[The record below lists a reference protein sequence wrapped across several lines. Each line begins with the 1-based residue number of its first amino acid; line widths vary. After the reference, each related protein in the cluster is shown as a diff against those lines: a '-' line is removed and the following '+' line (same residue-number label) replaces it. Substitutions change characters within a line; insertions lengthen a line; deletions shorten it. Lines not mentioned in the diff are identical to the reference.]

1 MFNVYGAHSALSRLR
16 KIRNEELPAV
26 RRDYFEAADQSIPDA
41 HHLTQEGH
49 DTRRKEQRAAARA
62 RADAR
67 MDQLEAEFT
76 LALDTVRAYARGAL
90 APSDD
95 PTSALLADQ
104 RQGHAWERS
113 RRLLESGHNVASVI
127 RNAPDAD
134 TVHALRAELSAW
146 ISAQNGPTRQTLGGE
161 ASDFS
166 PLMRSLDEKL
176 VEHVSGDARTLLR
189 ARLEADAL
197 DPGARESFKAMRS
210 TVEQHR
216 GSLGGALAVRMA
228 DQLAGL
234 TVDAIEGPDDAAA

>member
-1 MFNVYGAHSALSRLR
+1 MFNVYGAHSALSRIR

-26 RRDYFEAADQSIPDA
+26 RRDYFAAADQPIPDA
-41 HHLTQEGH
+41 HHLTAEGL

-95 PTSALLADQ
+95 PTSALLTEQ
-104 RQGHAWERS
+104 RQGRAWERS
-113 RRLLESGHNVASVI
+113 RRLLEAGHSVTSVI
-127 RNAPDAD
+127 KGAADAD
-134 TVHALRAELSAW
+134 TVHALRAELPAW
-146 ISAQNGPTRQTLGGE
+146 ISAQNGPVSPLGGT
-161 ASDFS
+161 APDFS

-189 ARLEADAL
+189 ARLEADSL

-234 TVDAIEGPDDAAA
+234 TVDAIEGPDDAA